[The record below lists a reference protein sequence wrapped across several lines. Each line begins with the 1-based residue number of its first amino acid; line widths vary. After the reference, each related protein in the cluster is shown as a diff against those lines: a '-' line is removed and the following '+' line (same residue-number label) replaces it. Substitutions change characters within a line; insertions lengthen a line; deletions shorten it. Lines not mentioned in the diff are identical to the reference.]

1 MNYDIVL
8 KAIGEATDLR
18 KLMDGLQVQITQKDA
33 QLDFTLIEIAKRA
46 KLEEAAE
53 KLNAE
58 RKEMVAQLEKH
69 QAELNKRL
77 AKLKDA
83 DVTLPFNESIGQR
96 QVINT

>member
-1 MNYDIVL
+1 MNYDVVL

-18 KLMDGLQVQITQKDA
+18 KLMDSLQVQITQKDA
-33 QLDFTLIEIAKRA
+33 QLDFTLIEIAKRE
-46 KLEEAAE
+46 KLEGAAE

-58 RKEMVAQLEKH
+58 RKEMVSQLERH

-83 DVTLPFNESIGQR
+83 NVSLPFDESIAPR
-96 QVINT
+96 QVVNT